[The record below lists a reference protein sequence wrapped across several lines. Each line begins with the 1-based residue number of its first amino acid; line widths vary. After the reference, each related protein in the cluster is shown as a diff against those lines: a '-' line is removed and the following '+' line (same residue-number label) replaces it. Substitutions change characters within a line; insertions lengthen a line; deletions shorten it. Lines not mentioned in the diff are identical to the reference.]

1 MDRRYLAS
9 TLSDLS
15 MGSESIMSVCYCE
28 LEYGV
33 LRTVFVSY
41 FFVIV
46 TVIVTVIR
54 RGHVAYFSCLSLSL
68 SHSAFAMFIL

>member
-1 MDRRYLAS
+1 MGRGRRGVDRRYLAS

-46 TVIVTVIR
+46 TVIVTVI
-54 RGHVAYFSCLSLSL
+54 VPY
-68 SHSAFAMFIL
+68 AMFILLL